1 MNTFPIALIGD
12 IGGGELLLVLSAILI
27 LFGGK
32 GLPDIARKIGKT
44 VEDLRKTS
52 QDFKDQ
58 LLRADDATPDKT
70 TSSPPSSPSGHD
82 DLPAPPTPP
91 KEFPPRDPAG

>member
-1 MNTFPIALIGD
+1 
-12 IGGGELLLVLSAILI
+12 LVLAAILI

-44 VEDLRKTS
+44 MEDLRKTS

-58 LLRADDATPDKT
+58 LLRADEAAPDKHT
-70 TSSPPSSPSGHD
+70 LPPASIPAGHD
-82 DLPAPPTPP
+82 DVPPHPTPP
-91 KEFPPRDPAG
+91 KEVPPRDPAG